1 MNSFREY
8 IEELQNENIIEEL
21 LYEEYINDESYFSF
35 KEEIENGIDPD
46 YLIEK
51 RYDGM
56 QALLHRMLQ
65 NLSQLG
71 KRKVDQNALT
81 KMVVELGCMI
91 AVNVAIQ
98 TDNNKIYNEAK
109 KISKV

>member
-35 KEEIENGIDPD
+35 KEEIEDPEPH

-51 RYDGM
+51 RSRNM
-56 QALLHRMLQ
+56 EVLLHRMLQ

-71 KRKVDQNALT
+71 KRKLDQNALT

-91 AVNVAIQ
+91 AINVAIQ